1 MSCSEYQELLSAYY
15 DDELAPELRI
25 QVEAHIDGCVKCSE
39 ELVGFEKL
47 SSIAVRGDGP
57 NAPASVWSAV
67 TQELDG
73 NESDGQVGIAKNVS
87 FKNHSQLLKYIA
99 AVAASILIGL
109 FGFQLFFSGGHDH
122 KEMAEAIEYV
132 AANLDVDGISSHLL
146 DKYGGGVISPDESIS
161 QVGYRPIA
169 SNGLPSGYTVES
181 IHIIDMPCCKCT
193 QTACRRSNDS
203 RFFIF
208 EHDNE
213 DTGWFEHRIKR
224 ECNCGG
230 KDCKV
235 VELDNRL
242 AATYKTGNRHVTMLG
257 VRDVEEIELLVSQFE
272 EKS

>member
-1 MSCSEYQELLSAYY
+1 MGCSEYQELLSAYY

-25 QVEAHIDGCVKCSE
+25 RVESHIEGCFKCSQ
-39 ELVGFEKL
+39 ELVGFERL

-57 NAPASVWSAV
+57 NPPDSVWAAV
-67 TQELDG
+67 SQVLDG
-73 NESDGQVGIAKNVS
+73 SESDGQVVIAKNVS
-87 FKNHSQLLKYIA
+87 SKNHSQILKYIA
-99 AVAASILIGL
+99 AVSATMLLGL
-109 FGFQLFFSGGHDH
+109 VGFQLFLSGGHDH

-132 AANLDVDGISSHLL
+132 AANVDLDGISSHLL
-146 DKYGGGVISPDESIS
+146 GKYDGGIISPDDAFS

-193 QTACRRSNDS
+193 QTACLRSDDS

-224 ECNCGG
+224 KRNCGG
-230 KDCKV
+230 WDCKII
-235 VELDNRL
+235 ELDNRL

-257 VRDVEEIELLVSQFE
+257 VRDLEEIDLLVSRFE
-272 EKS
+272 EKP